1 MAQAPL
7 VPGQVGKS
15 PYLSLR
21 IPAHQ
26 LAAVD
31 ERARLRSMSRSQ
43 VVREALDSM
52 LAEEAVAAH

>member
-1 MAQAPL
+1 MGKAPL

-31 ERARLRSMSRSQ
+31 ERAAELSITRSA
-43 VVREALDSM
+43 VVRQALDSM
-52 LAEEAVAAH
+52 LAEEAATA